1 MYNKGRYDKLKYLL
15 EIGIFCVVIY
25 FIHKEM
31 KIYSVKD
38 IKVSLKAINGS
49 YVILGVGIVIVDYL
63 LLTMY
68 DVLAFKNEKF
78 KLSNL
83 KIIFTSF
90 ISYAFANSIGLSGLT
105 GSGLRINLYSLW
117 NVPYKSIINVIKFCY
132 VSFWIGLLWVGG
144 LFLTFEPVDLSRF
157 DFYFGTTREVGI
169 ILLIIAISYSSH
181 KVFSKKKSFEI
192 SIFQVLIS
200 LLDWIMVSGL
210 IYIFLPHNDSLT
222 FIKFFPIFLSAQIIG
237 VLSNLP
243 GGIGAFDYVFLTLM
257 GKYYPPSVIVAALI
271 IFRLLYYI
279 APFGIA
285 LVSYCIYRVILKK
298 GELITV
304 VFLFSYL
311 Y

>member
-90 ISYAFANSIGLSGLT
+90 I
-105 GSGLRINLYSLW
+105 
-117 NVPYKSIINVIKFCY
+117 
-132 VSFWIGLLWVGG
+132 
-144 LFLTFEPVDLSRF
+144 
-157 DFYFGTTREVGI
+157 
-169 ILLIIAISYSSH
+169 
-181 KVFSKKKSFEI
+181 
-192 SIFQVLIS
+192 
-200 LLDWIMVSGL
+200 
-210 IYIFLPHNDSLT
+210 
-222 FIKFFPIFLSAQIIG
+222 
-237 VLSNLP
+237 
-243 GGIGAFDYVFLTLM
+243 
-257 GKYYPPSVIVAALI
+257 
-271 IFRLLYYI
+271 
-279 APFGIA
+279 
-285 LVSYCIYRVILKK
+285 CIC
-298 GELITV
+298 
-304 VFLFSYL
+304 
-311 Y
+311 